1 MSWFGPIMPGNRWPM
16 NQPPERRIARFLG
29 VFSFGLGVLG
39 LAFPERM
46 NKLIGVK
53 DSPKTKAIQRVV
65 GVQELSAAQG
75 IFGFSPPT
83 PVLWSRVAGDLVHLG
98 LLTQAHQNP
107 RNDESKVRGAIAAVI
122 GITIV
127 DAFVSAKYQ
136 SAWPKEPTPGQSLP
150 TGRQE
155 EPPMQASVPG
165 NPAITILASEAE
177 IRSRLQQYDVEQYGT
192 VTFVPA
198 PGDRGTEVHVE
209 MTKKNP
215 LKKVVGADPE
225 QKVQDAL
232 RRIKQLI
239 ETGEIVVSDGAPEGI
254 TAKRQIKQRPAQPL
268 EEKELAKVGGGS

>member
-1 MSWFGPIMPGNRWPM
+1 MS
-16 NQPPERRIARFLG
+16 QLPPERRVARFLG

-39 LAFPERM
+39 LAFPERI

-53 DSPKTKAIQRVV
+53 DSPKTRAIQRAV
-65 GVQELSAAQG
+65 GVQEVSAAQG
-75 IFGFSPPT
+75 IFAFSPPT
-83 PVLWSRVAGDLVHLG
+83 PVLWSRVAGDIVHLG
-98 LLTQAHQNP
+98 LLANASTNP
-107 RNDESKVRGAIAAVI
+107 RNDRTKLTRTIAAIA

-136 SAWPKEPTPGQSLP
+136 AAWPKEPTQGQSLP

-155 EPPMQASVPG
+155 EPAMQASVPG
-165 NPAITILASEAE
+165 NPAITILADEAE
-177 IRSRLQQYDVEQYGT
+177 IRSRLHDFDVEQYGT

-225 QKVQDAL
+225 QKVQDSL
-232 RRIKQLI
+232 RRVKQLI
-239 ETGEIVVSDGAPEGI
+239 ETGEIVVSDAAPEGI
-254 TAKRQIKQRPAQPL
+254 TAKRQLMQRPAQPL
-268 EEKELAKVGGGS
+268 QEKELAKVGGRS